1 MLGTVLFMAAVAV
14 SVVLMFY
21 ILEKKEKKEMG
32 L

>member
-1 MLGTVLFMAAVAV
+1 MLGAVLFMAAVAV